1 MGIYGDFIYGAG
13 HTRYGSGPLEVMA
26 GPTVGPLL
34 EMGLT
39 QPNQAIAKAKEGKGT
54 KLLAQTV
61 QDAKGFV
68 PGNNIWYTKAALD
81 HLIWQQVMEALSPG
95 YLQSIRSRT
104 RKEFGQD
111 WWYAPGELTPDR
123 GPDIGKAAGE

>member
-26 GPTVGPLL
+26 GPTIGPLL

-39 QPNQAIAKAKEGKGT
+39 QPSQAIAKAKAGKDT

-68 PGNNIWYTKAALD
+68 PGGNVWYTKAAFD

-95 YLQSIRSRT
+95 YLSSIRSRT
-104 RKEFGQD
+104 QKE
-111 WWYAPGELTPDR
+111 WLNSR
-123 GPDIGKAAGE
+123 